1 MLDSDTYPG
10 SPNDITETEEYD
22 GSTWTEGGDVNTGRY
37 ALGGAGTQTA
47 ALAFGGVGSPP
58 VGYTGST
65 EEYDGSS
72 WTVNKTPYF
81 LNQAR
86 SNMAGAG
93 TQTAAWAAGG
103 YADPGTNYYAN
114 AENYNGTSWTAIPA
128 LNTARQSGRGGG
140 TTNCFVSSGWRTWNR
155 SCFCC

>member
-1 MLDSDTYPG
+1 M
-10 SPNDITETEEYD
+10 
-22 GSTWTEGGDVNTGRY
+22 
-37 ALGGAGTQTA
+37 
-47 ALAFGGVGSPP
+47 AFGGVGSPP

-72 WTVNKTPYF
+72 WTANPTPYF

-114 AENYNGTSWTAIPA
+114 AETYNGTSWTNAT

-140 TTNCFVSSGWRTWNR
+140 TTAGVVSSGWRTWNR
-155 SCFCC
+155 SCFYC